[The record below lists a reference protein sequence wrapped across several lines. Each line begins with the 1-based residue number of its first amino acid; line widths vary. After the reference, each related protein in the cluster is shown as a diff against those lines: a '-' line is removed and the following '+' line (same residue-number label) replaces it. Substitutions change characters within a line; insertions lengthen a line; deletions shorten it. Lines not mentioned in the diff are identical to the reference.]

1 MLREDTPQSE
11 TDCVDFRLLEVLPF
25 LYSIYLA
32 FEPFKFKESDELN
45 SLDVRAGELTGNFVQ
60 SLDSR
65 EALTK
70 ADHSWPSTD
79 SICTTAQDVRNHCV
93 LRGKRQ
99 FVQKPVSVSRHTRRM
114 SASEGNGLMRPF
126 SEKSGGARC
135 FIDKNCLYENA
146 GQTRGT
152 LRRRPLFWNLFFAGK
167 YFSLS
172 EVIYTC
178 LVLPPASPGGTRG
191 VSAGDRSDSKDFIKV
206 ETGPASGESMA
217 TPRKA
222 FQAHGGL
229 VPDLFFRVCGARE
242 STQKDLHQNLPPK
255 RAKNYREDWP
265 RKSCSKCCS
274 F

>member
-70 ADHSWPSTD
+70 ADHSWPRTD

-99 FVQKPVSVSRHTRRM
+99 FVQKPVTVSRHTRRM

-135 FIDKNCLYENA
+135 FIDKNCLYENT
-146 GQTRGT
+146 GQTRGPSPT
-152 LRRRPLFWNLFFAGK
+152 TAFLELIFCGKIFFA
-167 YFSLS
+167 L
-172 EVIYTC
+172 
-178 LVLPPASPGGTRG
+178 
-191 VSAGDRSDSKDFIKV
+191 
-206 ETGPASGESMA
+206 
-217 TPRKA
+217 
-222 FQAHGGL
+222 
-229 VPDLFFRVCGARE
+229 
-242 STQKDLHQNLPPK
+242 
-255 RAKNYREDWP
+255 
-265 RKSCSKCCS
+265 
-274 F
+274 